1 MGCSCCCIQAKTKS
15 ESEKIAITIGDKH
28 KLSLEGIL
36 RQEDLF
42 ELCNNYFRKLEEL
55 TLSNNDLI
63 DISPLKELKAPKLK
77 KIDLSHNKIE
87 NVTGTTDPFK
97 DYIFPQLEELNL
109 SYNNL
114 SNIYE
119 LKAFIAPNLKIL
131 DISFNQFDNI
141 NLAQNIDIFKF
152 NFNFPKLEQLNNL
165 FYTKKNADRT
175 VCNKKINDKKIEGQI
190 NNPQTSSYKL
200 TSKE

>member
-1 MGCSCCCIQAKTKS
+1 MGCNETKTKS
-15 ESEKIAITIGDKH
+15 DSEKITITIADKPI
-28 KLSLEGIL
+28 LLLGGIL

-42 ELCNNYFRKLEEL
+42 ELCNNNFKKLEEL
-55 TLSNNDLI
+55 NLSKNDLI

-77 KIDLSHNKIE
+77 KLDLSNNKIE
-87 NVTGTTDPFK
+87 NLTGTTNSLK
-97 DYIFPQLEELNL
+97 EYNFPQLEELNL

-114 SNIYE
+114 TNIYE

-165 FYTKKNADRT
+165 LYAQKYANGTA
-175 VCNKKINDKKIEGQI
+175 CNNEINNDKIKGQI
-190 NNPQTSSYKL
+190 DNLQTSSYIL

>member
-1 MGCSCCCIQAKTKS
+1 MGCSGTKTKS
-15 ESEKIAITIGDKH
+15 ESEKITITIADKQ

-42 ELCNNYFRKLEEL
+42 ELCNNNFRKLEEL
-55 TLSNNDLI
+55 NLSNNDLI
-63 DISPLKELKAPKLK
+63 DISPLKVLKAPHLK

-97 DYIFPQLEELNL
+97 DYNFPQLEELNL

-114 SNIYE
+114 TNIYE
-119 LKAFIAPNLKIL
+119 LKAFIAPNLKII
-131 DISFNQFDNI
+131 DISFNQFDDI
-141 NLAQNIDIFKF
+141 NLAQNIDFFKF
-152 NFNFPKLEQLNNL
+152 NFNFSKLEQFNNL
-165 FYTKKNADRT
+165 FYTKKYIDGHG
-175 VCNKKINDKKIEGQI
+175 CNIEI
-190 NNPQTSSYKL
+190 NNIKIQDQIDNKITSSYKL

>member
-1 MGCSCCCIQAKTKS
+1 MGCSGTKTKS
-15 ESEKIAITIGDKH
+15 ESEKITITIADKQ

-42 ELCNNYFRKLEEL
+42 ELCNNNFRKLKEL
-55 TLSNNDLI
+55 NLSKNYLI
-63 DISPLKELKAPKLK
+63 DISPLKEINAPQLK

-131 DISFNQFDNI
+131 DISFNQFDDI
-141 NLAQNIDIFKF
+141 NLSQNIDIIKF
-152 NFNFPKLEQLNNL
+152 TFNFPKLEKLNNL
-165 FYTKKNADRT
+165 FCTKKYADGT
-175 VCNKKINDKKIEGQI
+175 PLDNEINNKKMQEQI

-200 TSKE
+200 IC